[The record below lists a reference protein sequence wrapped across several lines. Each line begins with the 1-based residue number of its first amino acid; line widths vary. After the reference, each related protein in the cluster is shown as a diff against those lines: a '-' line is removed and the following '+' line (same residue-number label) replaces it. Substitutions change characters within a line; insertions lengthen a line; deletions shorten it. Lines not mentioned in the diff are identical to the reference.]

1 MSHFGKVEA
10 DVHLNASAEQLHEIL
25 CSNPHHIANITPT
38 KMKSVTKLQGDWGK
52 VGSIIVWNYLH
63 DGKSRVSKTM
73 TEAIE
78 PEKNSITYTATEGD
92 LLEHHKFFKITIEVI
107 PKEKGSV
114 AHWTFEYEKLHS
126 QITDPHCLMQ
136 LVSEISRDID
146 SHLNQGQGHNEEQLL
161 GKIEVDV
168 HIDAS
173 ADKFHGMLSS
183 KPHLMSN
190 ISPANVQRVSADANW
205 GKLGSFLTV
214 YYVHEGKH
222 CVDKDVI
229 HAIDESKNLI
239 TLRVVEGDI
248 YILKDFKCMDITIQT
263 TPKEKGSVVHVTL
276 EYEKL
281 KSHIPDPHT
290 LAQVITHTFRDVG
303 SHLAL

>member
-10 DVHLNASAEQLHEIL
+10 DVHLNASAKQLHGVFS
-25 CSNPHHIANITPT
+25 SNPNHIAKITPT

-52 VGSIIVWNYLH
+52 VGSILVWNYLL
-63 DGKSRVSKTM
+63 DGKSFVSKTV

-78 PEKNSITYTATEGD
+78 PEKNSITYIATEGD
-92 LLEHHKFFKITIEVI
+92 ILEHHKFFKITIETI

-114 AHWTFEYEKLHS
+114 VHRTFEYEKLHS
-126 QITDPHCLMQ
+126 QITDPHSLMQ
-136 LVSEISRDID
+136 LLSEISRDID
-146 SHLNQGQGHNEEQLL
+146 SHLTQGQGHNEEQLL

-173 ADKFHGMLSS
+173 ADKFHEMLSS
-183 KPHLMSN
+183 KPHLISN
-190 ISPANVQRVSADANW
+190 ISPANIQRVSADANW
-205 GKLGSFLTV
+205 GKLGSFVTV

-222 CVDKDVI
+222 CVAKDVI
-229 HAIDESKNLI
+229 HAIDEIKNLI
-239 TLRVVEGDI
+239 TLRVVEGD
-248 YILKDFKCMDITIQT
+248 ILKDFKCMDITIQT

-281 KSHIPDPHT
+281 KGHIPDPHT
-290 LAQVITHTFRDVG
+290 LAQVITQSFRDVG